1 MSSSVEAGTRRAPYA
16 MTHREILEAMVGLL
30 AALFTA
36 LLSTTIVSTALP
48 TIIGA
53 LEGSQTAYAWV
64 ITAAL
69 LSNAASTPIW
79 GKFADLF
86 NKKLLVQSAIVI
98 FVVGSIIAGVAGN
111 VPVLLVARVI
121 QGIGM
126 GGLTALAV
134 AIIGSIVAPRERG
147 RYSGY
152 MGAVMAV
159 SMSGGPILG
168 GIIVDS
174 SLGWRWCFFVCV
186 PLAVIALV
194 LLQRT
199 LRLPT
204 ERKDGVS
211 IDWLGAALL
220 TGGVSVLLIW
230 VSFAGK
236 AGYYAWFSRES
247 ALYVAAGVL
256 LLLAT
261 VWVESRA
268 ESPIIP
274 LPIITERTTG
284 LAIIASIAVGIGMFG
299 ATTFLGQYFQTARG
313 YSPTRAGVL
322 TIPLVLGM
330 LVASTGSGQLI
341 TRFGKWKGFVVAGGA
356 LLVVGFGLLSTID
369 HATNLW
375 LVGTYITIVGLGVG
389 MMMQNL
395 VLAVQN
401 TVSVH
406 SIGAAS
412 SSVAFFRTFG
422 GAIGVSVLGSVLA
435 TRVSELSAEGFAK
448 LGVQTR
454 SPGGSNLNLNA
465 LPTPIA
471 TIVRAAYGDATGRI
485 FLIAAAA
492 TVVALVATALL
503 PNRPLRR
510 TIDIDP
516 ALDPTTKK
524 SPLQDNPTATD
535 GMAALDA
542 ELAVLAE
549 SSWDENQ
556 LWEGAER
563 VLSEP
568 EPVPAASVG
577 RHASVA
583 QNGHRVYQVDASS
596 QAGLSTGGLPGSD
609 FDGGA
614 LGGRVHREDG
624 RPVPGAVLT
633 LIDQGGRQV
642 ARASS
647 AADGG
652 YAISAPEV
660 GGYVLIASAIGHQP
674 AAVNVSVGPRP
685 QRLDVTLVGA
695 GELSGVVR
703 TAGHGVP
710 LSGATVTLT
719 DLRGEVVGAAVTG
732 VDGTYVCHGVVS
744 GVYTLVAVAEH
755 MRPSATTLTVPDSG
769 VLRHDIELAAMAVL
783 AGSAWTDGGRAVPD
797 VLVSVFDAAG
807 EVTAIT
813 RTDENGCYVVT
824 DLLEGQYT
832 VIARGYP
839 PVTGQVTVS
848 GGEVAYDVRLGY
860 GLGDR

>member
-1 MSSSVEAGTRRAPYA
+1 MSNSVDAGTRRDPAA
-16 MTHREILEAMVGLL
+16 MTHREVLEAMTGLL

-36 LLSTTIVSTALP
+36 LLSTTIVATALP
-48 TIIGA
+48 TIIGD

-64 ITAAL
+64 ITTAL
-69 LSNAASTPIW
+69 LANAASTPIW

-98 FVVGSIIAGVAGN
+98 FVTGSIIAGLAHT
-111 VPVLLVARVI
+111 VPILLAARVV

-126 GGLTALAV
+126 GGLTALVV

-168 GIIVDS
+168 GVIVDS
-174 SLGWRWCFFVCV
+174 PLGWRWCFFVCV
-186 PLAVIALV
+186 PLAVIALA

-220 TGGVSVLLIW
+220 TAGVSVLLIW

-236 AGYYAWFSRES
+236 AGYYAWMSRES
-247 ALYVAAGVL
+247 AIYVAAGVL

-268 ESPIIP
+268 KSPIIP
-274 LPIITERTTG
+274 LPIVTEPTTG
-284 LAIIASIAVGIGMFG
+284 LAIIASIAVGVGMFG

-313 YSPTRAGVL
+313 YSPTIAGVL
-322 TIPLVLGM
+322 TIPLVAGM
-330 LVASTGSGQLI
+330 LTASVGSGQLI
-341 TRFGKWKGFVVAGGA
+341 TRRGKWKSFVVAGAA
-356 LLVVGFGLLSTID
+356 LLVTGFTLLSTID

-375 LVGTYITIVGLGVG
+375 QVGIYITIVGLGVG

-406 SIGAAS
+406 NIGAAS

-435 TRVSELSAEGFAK
+435 TRVSELSAQGFAK
-448 LGVQTR
+448 LGIHPK
-454 SPGGSNLNLNA
+454 SSGGSNLNLDA

-471 TIVRAAYGDATGRI
+471 TIVRASYGDATGRI

-492 TVVALVATALL
+492 TVVALIAAALL

-524 SPLQDNPTATD
+524 SAVQDDPTATD
-535 GMAALDA
+535 DMAALDA
-542 ELAVLAE
+542 ELDAFAE
-549 SSWDENQ
+549 SSWEENQ

-563 VLSEP
+563 VLP
-568 EPVPAASVG
+568 EPVPAASIG
-577 RHASVA
+577 RHAVVE
-583 QNGHRVYQVDASS
+583 QNGRVYRMAASS
-596 QAGLSTGGLPGSD
+596 QNGQSTGGLSGSD

-633 LIDQGGRQV
+633 LVDHGGRQV
-642 ARASS
+642 ARANS

-652 YAISAPEV
+652 YAITAPET
-660 GGYVLIASAIGHQP
+660 GDYVLIVSAMGHQP
-674 AAVNVSVGPRP
+674 TAVNVPVGQRP
-685 QRLDVTLVGA
+685 HRLDLTLVGS

-703 TAGHGVP
+703 TAGPGVP
-710 LSGATVTLT
+710 LPGATVTLT
-719 DLRGEVVGAAVTG
+719 DLRGEVVGSAVTG
-732 VDGTYVCHGVVS
+732 GDGTYVCRGVVS

-769 VLRHDIELAAMAVL
+769 VLRHDIELATMAVL
-783 AGSAWTDGGRAVPD
+783 AGSAWAEGSRAVPD
-797 VLVSVFDAAG
+797 VLVSVLDAAG
-807 EVTAIT
+807 QVTAT
-813 RTDENGCYVVT
+813 ARTDENGRYVVT
-824 DLLEGQYT
+824 DLPEGQYT
-832 VIARGYP
+832 VVARGYP

-848 GGEVAYDVRLGY
+848 GGEVAHDVRLGY
-860 GLGDR
+860 EIEDR